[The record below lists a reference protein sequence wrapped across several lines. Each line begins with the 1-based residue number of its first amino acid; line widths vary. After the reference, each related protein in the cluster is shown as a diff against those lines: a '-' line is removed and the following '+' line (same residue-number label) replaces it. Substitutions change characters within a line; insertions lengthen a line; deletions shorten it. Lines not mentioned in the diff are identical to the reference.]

1 MELAYGGGLALAPK
15 LVRGGKRVFVDLKLH
30 DIPNTVE
37 RATAQI
43 ARLGA
48 TFLTVHAYPQ
58 TMRAAVAGAKG
69 SSLKLLAV
77 SVLTSSDDADLA
89 EAGYAFGVSELV
101 ERRARQAVAAGID
114 GLVCSPAEA
123 AKIRAAVGAVAVAGH
138 ARHPP
143 GRRGDRRPEA
153 RRDAGGGDR
162 RRRRLSRRRAA
173 DHAGPRPA
181 RRRRNASSPRSP
193 PPADCDL
200 CHACHPQSGR

>member
-1 MELAYGGGLALAPK
+1 MAAASPW
-15 LVRGGKRVFVDLKLH
+15 RRSSPQAGKRVFVDLKLH

-43 ARLGA
+43 ARFGA

-101 ERRARQAVAAGID
+101 ERRARQAIAAGID

-123 AKIRAAVGAVAVAGH
+123 AKIASVVGGVAAAGH
-138 ARHPP
+138 ARRPP

-162 RRRRLSRRRAA
+162 RRRRLSRRRPA

-181 RRRRNASSPRSP
+181 RRRGAHRRRDRRA
-193 PPADCDL
+193 A
-200 CHACHPQSGR
+200 G